1 MKTRTSR
8 KIKKTAAT
16 VLLYLA
22 VIIVLLWTMGP
33 LLWMAVSSIMPGRE
47 MLESGTRIL
56 PSAVTLE
63 RYAVIFGIDGQ
74 ATQQALVFRRSIL
87 NSVIVAGVST
97 LFSIVFGSVAA
108 YAFSRLMFK
117 GKKALLFVAMFFQLL
132 PPISLLVPYYI
143 MGSRTGMVGHIIT
156 LIIIDTNF
164 ILAYVIW
171 VMNGYY
177 KSIPRDLEE
186 AGRIDG
192 CTRFGVFWR
201 IIVPTAAPGFVAV
214 GALSF
219 LMAWDEFLYALV
231 FSQSDS
237 AKTIPVA
244 VSEFSTKY
252 GVDYGM
258 MMTSGVVATIIPL
271 LLALFFQRYI
281 VSGLTSGAVKE

>member
-1 MKTRTSR
+1 MKVKK
-8 KIKKTAAT
+8 KIKR
-16 VLLYLA
+16 VFLYAA
-22 VIIVLLWTMGP
+22 VILVVVWTMAP
-33 LLWMAVSSIMPGRE
+33 LLWMFISSIIPGKE
-47 MLESGTRIL
+47 MLNSGTNLL
-56 PSAVTLE
+56 PEQFTLE
-63 RYAVIFGIDGQ
+63 RYATIFGAGGEAASQ
-74 ATQQALVFRRSIL
+74 AAVFRKSIL
-87 NSVIVAGVST
+87 NSFIVAGVST
-97 LFSIVFGSVAA
+97 LLSIVLGSLAA
-108 YAFSRLMFK
+108 YAFSRLIFT
-117 GKKALLFVAMFFQLL
+117 GKKVLLFAAMFFQLL
-132 PPISLLVPYYI
+132 PPIALLVPYYV
-143 MGSRTGMVGHIIT
+143 MGSRAGMLDKLIT

-177 KSIPRDLEE
+177 ASIPRDLED

-192 CTRFGVFWR
+192 CTWFGVYRR
-201 IIVPTAAPGFVAV
+201 IIVPAAAPGFVAV

-231 FSQSDS
+231 FTQSDA

-258 MMTSGVVATIIPL
+258 MMASGVVATIVPL
-271 LLALFFQRYI
+271 CLALFFQRYI

>member
-1 MKTRTSR
+1 MKAKK
-8 KIKKTAAT
+8 KIKR
-16 VLLYLA
+16 VFLYAA
-22 VIIVLLWTMGP
+22 VILVVVWTMAP
-33 LLWMAVSSIMPGRE
+33 LLWMFISSIIPGKE
-47 MLESGTRIL
+47 MLNSGTNLL
-56 PSAVTLE
+56 PKQFTLE
-63 RYAVIFGIDGQ
+63 RYATIFGAGGEAASQ
-74 ATQQALVFRRSIL
+74 AAVFRKSIL
-87 NSVIVAGVST
+87 NSFIVAGVST
-97 LFSIVFGSVAA
+97 LLSIVLGSLAA
-108 YAFSRLMFK
+108 YAFSRLIFT
-117 GKKALLFVAMFFQLL
+117 GKKVLLFAAMFFQLL
-132 PPISLLVPYYI
+132 PPIALLVPYYV
-143 MGSRTGMVGHIIT
+143 MGSRAGMLDKLIT

-177 KSIPRDLEE
+177 ASIPRDLED

-192 CTRFGVFWR
+192 CTWFGVYRR
-201 IIVPTAAPGFVAV
+201 IIVPAAAPGFVAV

-231 FSQSDS
+231 FTQSDA

-258 MMTSGVVATIIPL
+258 MMASGVVATIVPL
-271 LLALFFQRYI
+271 CLALFFQRYI

>member
-143 MGSRTGMVGHIIT
+143 MGSRTGMVDHIIT

-192 CTRFGVFWR
+192 CTRFGVFWS